1 MRLTMEMVR
10 LFKGVGKVLTNHMQ
24 LSEELLNKS
33 IMDTEGLGQDN
44 RGNNHEQSRKR
55 VQDLKKGSLAYS
67 EYKE

>member
-33 IMDTEGLGQDN
+33 IMDSEGLGQDN
-44 RGNNHEQSRKR
+44 RGNSHE
-55 VQDLKKGSLAYS
+55 
-67 EYKE
+67 